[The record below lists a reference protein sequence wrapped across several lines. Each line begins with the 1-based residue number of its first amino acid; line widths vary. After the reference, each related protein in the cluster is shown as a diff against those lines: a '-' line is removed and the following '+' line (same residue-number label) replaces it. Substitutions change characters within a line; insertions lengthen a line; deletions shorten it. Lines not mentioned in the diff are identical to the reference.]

1 MKLAFAVDAI
11 APPLTGIGRY
21 AWELA
26 WHFMHFDEPLQ
37 SLRFFF
43 ADEPI
48 EDPSWVIG
56 GDAEKGRR
64 RPRWLPRSI
73 TSTRRFRGLRMRHRL
88 RGHLFHSPNYFLPY
102 PVDRGIVTIHDLS
115 VFRFPETHPVE
126 RLKHFERSFDSTLRR
141 ASHLLTDSEAI
152 RHEVAAYF
160 GWPLDRIT
168 AVPLGVRP
176 EFRPRGAEEIS
187 MPLAQYGLV
196 PGGYALSVSTLEP
209 RKRIDR
215 LMAAYAD
222 LPSALREDYPLVL
235 VGGAGWLSEALHGAI
250 ASAEQEG
257 WLRYLG
263 FVPEAL
269 LPVLYAGARAFF
281 MPSKYEGF
289 GLPVLEALASG
300 VPTLT
305 SNTSS
310 LPEVAGGAAWLVE
323 PDDHEAL
330 RAGIEH
336 VLSESAW
343 RDEASRLG
351 LGVAGE
357 ATWLRCAQRT
367 LEVYHRV
374 AGS

>member
-26 WHFMHFDEPLQ
+26 WHFTHFDEPLQ

-168 AVPLGVRP
+168 AVPLGV
-176 EFRPRGAEEIS
+176 
-187 MPLAQYGLV
+187 
-196 PGGYALSVSTLEP
+196 
-209 RKRIDR
+209 
-215 LMAAYAD
+215 
-222 LPSALREDYPLVL
+222 
-235 VGGAGWLSEALHGAI
+235 
-250 ASAEQEG
+250 
-257 WLRYLG
+257 
-263 FVPEAL
+263 
-269 LPVLYAGARAFF
+269 
-281 MPSKYEGF
+281 
-289 GLPVLEALASG
+289 
-300 VPTLT
+300 
-305 SNTSS
+305 
-310 LPEVAGGAAWLVE
+310 
-323 PDDHEAL
+323 
-330 RAGIEH
+330 
-336 VLSESAW
+336 
-343 RDEASRLG
+343 
-351 LGVAGE
+351 
-357 ATWLRCAQRT
+357 
-367 LEVYHRV
+367 
-374 AGS
+374 